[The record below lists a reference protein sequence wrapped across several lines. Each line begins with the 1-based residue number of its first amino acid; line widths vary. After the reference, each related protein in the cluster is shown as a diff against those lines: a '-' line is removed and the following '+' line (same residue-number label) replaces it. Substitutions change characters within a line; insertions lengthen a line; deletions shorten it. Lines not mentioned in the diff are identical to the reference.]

1 MTTPRNLAA
10 ALVIAG
16 LLVAAAAAAC
26 SVGPLA
32 EGTAAR
38 PAAPGGGASPC
49 ASVFSADRCDAILTM
64 AAESLGVADDAVTA
78 IEIAPDPTPRTDGIL
93 ETRSG
98 SAGIGVIARVAGAT
112 RDVRLCMGVAMEP
125 ACTLEPRLTIH
136 SAIGNGYEDVPC
148 PGEPPAGCAT
158 PVPSPDPGAVTAG
171 RPLRI
176 EHVVLPVTSVG
187 HQELR
192 LGTAVLPNGVWT
204 VARAELGDPGPTAS
218 TSPARACGSSSA
230 PSCRAGPA
238 SRTSTSTG
246 GTRARRRSRSS
257 SCSTSGGWSPARR
270 SRSGTCSWDEA
281 PARRV
286 GCAGERPPPTRA
298 QRPERRRRPRHA
310 RPGRTSTTRSTRA

>member
-16 LLVAAAAAAC
+16 LLVAVAAC
-26 SVGPLA
+26 AVGPLA
-32 EGTAAR
+32 EGSAAR
-38 PAAPGGGASPC
+38 PAGPGGGASPC
-49 ASVFSADRCDAILTM
+49 ASVYSADRCDALLTM

-112 RDVRLCMGVAMEP
+112 REVQLCMGVAMEP

-148 PGEPPAGCAT
+148 PGDPPDGCAT

-192 LGTAVLPNGVWT
+192 LGTAILPNGVWT
-204 VARAELGDPGPTAS
+204 VARADLGDPWPDGVHV
-218 TSPARACGSSSA
+218 SSEGLRLELHSLVPGRPGFVNIHA
-230 PSCRAGPA
+230 HGWYP
-238 SRTSTSTG
+238 
-246 GTRARRRSRSS
+246 GTEEVEVL
-257 SCSTSGGWSPARR
+257 PVL
-270 SRSGTCSWDEA
+270 DV
-281 PARRV
+281 RRV
-286 GCAGERPPPTRA
+286 G
-298 QRPERRRRPRHA
+298 
-310 RPGRTSTTRSTRA
+310 PGATIEIRNLLVG